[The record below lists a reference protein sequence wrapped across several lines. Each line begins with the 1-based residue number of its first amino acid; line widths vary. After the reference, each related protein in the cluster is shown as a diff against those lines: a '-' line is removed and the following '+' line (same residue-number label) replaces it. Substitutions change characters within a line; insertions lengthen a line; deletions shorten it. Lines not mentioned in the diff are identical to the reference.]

1 LDFYFLAL
9 DPFGPAEIVQRFLAG
24 FFEVRFF
31 EIFFFDAAE
40 ATFFEVRFFE
50 IFFFDAFL
58 FERALPAAAF
68 DAFPADLLFS
78 VFEAFEAAFLPV
90 TFLVAIFVS
99 YASFPILRLL
109 THNAMGN
116 SRDVRSVLANTSVMP
131 NYPVFQQRFWHPQAR
146 WRITHQPVSN
156 KRGRVH
162 FPFTV
167 ARRKLYPA
175 LFR

>member
-50 IFFFDAFL
+50 IFF
-58 FERALPAAAF
+58 F

-146 WRITHQPVSN
+146 WRITHQTC
-156 KRGRVH
+156 
-162 FPFTV
+162 FQ
-167 ARRKLYPA
+167 
-175 LFR
+175 